1 MAEKKT
7 YHLTKTDDGWQT
19 KLEGGKKASIKGKTK
34 AEVLEKSIELA
45 KKQSNASLKIHKT
58 NGKFQEERTYPK
70 SKDPFPP
77 KG

>member
-1 MAEKKT
+1 MSKKKT

-19 KLEGGKKASIKGKTK
+19 KLQGGKKASIKGKTK
-34 AEVLEKSIELA
+34 SEVLKKSIELA
-45 KKQSNASLKIHKT
+45 KKQSNSSLKIHKGD
-58 NGKFQEERTYPK
+58 GKFQEERTYPK

>member
-1 MAEKKT
+1 MSDKKT
-7 YHLTKTDDGWQT
+7 YHLTKSDDGWQT
-19 KLEGGKKASIKGKTK
+19 KLERGKKASIKGKTK

-45 KKQSNASLKIHKT
+45 KKQKDSSLKIHKSD
-58 NGKFQEERTYPK
+58 GKFQEERTYPR